1 MLQVKQAF
9 LTAKL
14 TLKVHY
20 NTLTL
25 RLRSVT
31 DRIKQPQGGSEIVKP
46 S

>member
-20 NTLTL
+20 NTLTQRL
-25 RLRSVT
+25 RLPDRVVEGLSDRSN
-31 DRIKQPQGGSEIVKP
+31 
-46 S
+46 